1 MNQLAT
7 NKHKILIVDDLEPNR
22 MVLNDQVESLG
33 HIPIMAE
40 NGVSALGQINSNN
53 PDLVLLDIMMPE
65 MDGYQVLEAMK
76 SDTNFRHIPV
86 IMISAVDELESVV
99 RCIQKGAVDYLVK
112 PFNPF
117 LLKARI
123 DPEWLWT
130 IRSQIE
136 SPNPVPRDLP

>member
-33 HIPIMAE
+33 HNPIMAE
-40 NGVSALGQINSNN
+40 NGVSALGQINSEN

-65 MDGYQVLEAMK
+65 MDGYQVLETMK
-76 SDTNFRHIPV
+76 ADTNFRHIPV
-86 IMISAVDELESVV
+86 IMISALDELESVV

-112 PFNPF
+112 PFNPI
-117 LLKARI
+117 LLKALARSGSRI
-123 DPEWLWT
+123 PDAYRA
-130 IRSQIE
+130 I
-136 SPNPVPRDLP
+136 